1 MYAIIAESGGQRK
14 VTQGEEFLTDLIDA
28 GTAEVGKKYTIN
40 EVLLVGGTGDAR
52 IGQPYVSGA
61 TVTCEVTEAVVMGP
75 KLFIQYFQAKKG
87 SRRRTGHRQRFT
99 KVKVVSIN
107 A

>member
-14 VTQGEEFLTDLIDA
+14 VVQGEEFLTDLIDA
-28 GTAEVGKKYTIN
+28 GTAQVGKQYTISD
-40 EVLLVGGTGDAR
+40 VLLVGGSAGAK
-52 IGQPYVSGA
+52 IGRPNVPGA
-61 TVTCEVTEAVVMGP
+61 SVTCEVTEAVVMGP
-75 KLFIQYFQAKKG
+75 KLYIQYFQAKKG

-107 A
+107 G